1 MLALLLH
8 APNQGFG
15 TANHQA
21 IFALQHPSVR
31 ATPNSSFHG
40 SESSTPCRL
49 ISAWLSN
56 SVDPTDGNDKK
67 GEYYWKDVADE
78 FNNNRPTNGH
88 KRTVKQLKTHW
99 GNVKK
104 DIGKFCGVYAQVRRT
119 CTSGHSDDMIM
130 EKAHLWYK
138 NQSNQKK
145 PFTLEYMWRELKDQP
160 KWRSII
166 KKEENKNKRT
176 KISESGAYTSSSN
189 QETEEESSNKERHPE
204 GQKKAKERL
213 KGKGKGKAQSSPLG
227 NQPSQNIVLYNEAMK
242 IKAEALLKS
251 AEATAKSAEAKR
263 EQIRMEKWQA
273 YIKLEEKDT
282 SNFSGEAEK
291 A

>member
-1 MLALLLH
+1 MDSSNQKFIDLLSQDSPNHAEKTSHNSPPQQFPNNFPQSQFTQSFNPHFLHNFYPFSSPSNYPPYGHSPPSFQGTPPSFQGIPHQGNWAQPNLATLQGFHLQENMVH
-8 APNQGFG
+8 SPNQGFG

-21 IFALQHPSVR
+21 IFALQYPLVR
-31 ATPNSSFHG
+31 ATVNSSSHG
-40 SESSTPCRL
+40 SESSTPCPARQQEAPVNLESSSESSEDEVRRATRTNWTEEENLRL

-56 SVDPTDGNDKK
+56 SVDPIDGNDKK

-145 PFTLEYMWRELKDQP
+145 PFTLEYM
-160 KWRSII
+160 
-166 KKEENKNKRT
+166 
-176 KISESGAYTSSSN
+176 
-189 QETEEESSNKERHPE
+189 
-204 GQKKAKERL
+204 
-213 KGKGKGKAQSSPLG
+213 
-227 NQPSQNIVLYNEAMK
+227 
-242 IKAEALLKS
+242 
-251 AEATAKSAEAKR
+251 
-263 EQIRMEKWQA
+263 
-273 YIKLEEKDT
+273 
-282 SNFSGEAEK
+282 
-291 A
+291 

>member
-78 FNNNRPTNGH
+78 FNNNRP
-88 KRTVKQLKTHW
+88 VP
-99 GNVKK
+99 V
-104 DIGKFCGVYAQVRRT
+104 D
-119 CTSGHSDDMIM
+119 
-130 EKAHLWYK
+130 
-138 NQSNQKK
+138 
-145 PFTLEYMWRELKDQP
+145 TLM
-160 KWRSII
+160 
-166 KKEENKNKRT
+166 T
-176 KISESGAYTSSSN
+176 
-189 QETEEESSNKERHPE
+189 
-204 GQKKAKERL
+204 
-213 KGKGKGKAQSSPLG
+213 
-227 NQPSQNIVLYNEAMK
+227 
-242 IKAEALLKS
+242 
-251 AEATAKSAEAKR
+251 
-263 EQIRMEKWQA
+263 
-273 YIKLEEKDT
+273 
-282 SNFSGEAEK
+282 
-291 A
+291 